1 VRSQKLARNKSA
13 VLVNFLTVIVVQK
26 TSLVEK
32 EKGAVT
38 QIPSVR
44 DL

>member
-13 VLVNFLTVIVVQK
+13 VLVHFLTVTVVQK

-32 EKGAVT
+32 EKEAVT
-38 QIPSVR
+38 QISSVR